1 MFLRDIIVNTKT
13 VKIDFPGLKGFEVE
27 VAAVSREV
35 SKKLRTE
42 SEITKIDSKLKMPIT
57 EIDEDKFLEKF
68 AGAAIKGWKGLKFG
82 YLGELLLIDET
93 KIDDVEAEVEYN
105 TENVI
110 ELLKHSQIFEAWINE
125 QVFSIDRFRNK

>member
-1 MFLRDIIVNTKT
+1 MFLSEIIVNTKT
-13 VKIDFPGLKGFEVE
+13 VKIEFPGLKGFEIE

-42 SEITKIDSKLKMPIT
+42 SEITKIDTKLKMPIT

-68 AGAAIKGWKGLKFG
+68 AAAAIKGWSGLKFK
-82 YLGELLLIDET
+82 YLKDLLLIDAS
-93 KIDDVEAEVEYN
+93 KIKDLEAEVGYN

-110 ELLKHSQIFEAWINE
+110 ELLKHSQIFESWINE
-125 QVFSIDRFRNK
+125 QVFSIDRFRD